1 MTIDDFKK
9 LDIRLGTILEA
20 SRVPDT
26 DRLVLLLIDMGDE
39 RRRIVS
45 GIAEHYPDPAALVG
59 RQVPVLVNLE
69 PRVIAG
75 IESQGMVLYGVS
87 DGALSTL
94 EPSAKLPNG
103 TPVR

>member
-39 RRRIVS
+39 RRHIVS

-87 DGALSTL
+87 DSALSTL